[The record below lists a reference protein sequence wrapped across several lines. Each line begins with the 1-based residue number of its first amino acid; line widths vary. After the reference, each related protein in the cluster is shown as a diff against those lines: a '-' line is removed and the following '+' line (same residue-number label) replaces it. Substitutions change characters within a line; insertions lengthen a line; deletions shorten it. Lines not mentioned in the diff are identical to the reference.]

1 MIRNLNKKYLF
12 ISTLLIYFFI
22 GSYLSLTTGIS
33 SDEYHEQSNW
43 IINLSAIKEFLST
56 GQYDSFLTYWDRYH
70 GIAFHLI
77 SQPIQFLLRDI
88 VIDLN
93 GVSEYGAQLIA
104 KHIVVFF
111 IFCVSGVFFYFIMLK
126 ITKNENISFISSLIY
141 LLYPYLFGHAQFN
154 PKDIPFMSFWLI
166 CSYLSLR
173 VFENL
178 YTRKALGIKNL
189 IILSFLT
196 SFLISIRIVGFLIL
210 IQYLITLLIYLEKSK
225 KTFLIFIKENFR
237 NILIV
242 LVSLFLFII
251 ILNPI
256 FWHNPI
262 EIINSLKWMGKYPQN
277 IGTLTNGSL
286 MYSLSLPSSYYFI
299 WLFFKLPIL
308 VIVGYCLFPLVE
320 RRVFRDD
327 IVTIYYG
334 TIIISVP
341 LILVIF
347 ILKDVAIYDELR
359 HLLFIFPLI
368 FITSLSNI
376 YYFLKKKILYLALF
390 LMTGFLISENFLL
403 NPYQYTWLN
412 SFAKIKK
419 IEKNFEVDYWGLS
432 NKNIQKKI
440 IEYVENKDIDKS
452 ICVYGDFYVKEFLKP
467 QNFSCLMLYTQVDEA
482 KVRPF
487 LAYKNLRN
495 VRRSDPK
502 DCKLI
507 WNETFKYTFYNK
519 KVSAGTLWYCD

>member
-1 MIRNLNKKYLF
+1 
-12 ISTLLIYFFI
+12 
-22 GSYLSLTTGIS
+22 
-33 SDEYHEQSNW
+33 
-43 IINLSAIKEFLST
+43 
-56 GQYDSFLTYWDRYH
+56 
-70 GIAFHLI
+70 
-77 SQPIQFLLRDI
+77 
-88 VIDLN
+88 
-93 GVSEYGAQLIA
+93 
-104 KHIVVFF
+104 
-111 IFCVSGVFFYFIMLK
+111 
-126 ITKNENISFISSLIY
+126 
-141 LLYPYLFGHAQFN
+141 
-154 PKDIPFMSFWLI
+154 
-166 CSYLSLR
+166 
-173 VFENL
+173 
-178 YTRKALGIKNL
+178 
-189 IILSFLT
+189 
-196 SFLISIRIVGFLIL
+196 
-210 IQYLITLLIYLEKSK
+210 
-225 KTFLIFIKENFR
+225 
-237 NILIV
+237 
-242 LVSLFLFII
+242 
-251 ILNPI
+251 
-256 FWHNPI
+256 
-262 EIINSLKWMGKYPQN
+262 MGKYPQN

-440 IEYVENKDIDKS
+440 IEYVEDKDIDKS